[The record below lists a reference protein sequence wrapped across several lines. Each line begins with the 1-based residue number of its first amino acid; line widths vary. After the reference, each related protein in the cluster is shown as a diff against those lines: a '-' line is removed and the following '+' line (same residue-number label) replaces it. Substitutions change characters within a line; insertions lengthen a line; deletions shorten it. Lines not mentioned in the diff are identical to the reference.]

1 LHFRRIFCPILRFLP
16 PALAPA
22 LLRFSAVLNVLRS
35 KTRGA
40 PRVIGIELGGL
51 TSRAVHLE
59 RSGDQLKVLK
69 FSVRESPLKDPNLT
83 PALLAEHFQKLT
95 KDLQANTRDIVVCL
109 GMEEAILQRVQMP
122 RTSNEELR
130 QILKFSGTRYFPQDI
145 NNHVFDVAIVN
156 RPNSNRAAVEPPR
169 VRTQAEVLVA
179 GARRDLV
186 ELVQKAAKIARLRVR
201 QVSLTMIGLADALR
215 VAIPEL
221 LSQKPVVVGKLGFTY
236 ASVTVLLEGV
246 PVFTRVLDIDGE
258 QLSKGLSEAY
268 KVPRHIPEDYQI
280 DYIRSRLKLVFA
292 RLVQDFKSAMDF
304 FESEYEQK
312 VAAGFMFG
320 ELVVSKLALETLQDL
335 DVPCA
340 QFDTQKLCMLEASQE
355 ETTWFSQEMPQLVAA
370 IGSAAGWLRKDR
382 VPLNLIAEEL
392 EERARRRRDPVR
404 YMAVAASF
412 IIAALLFWTVQL
424 RVRIW
429 GVERQLS
436 NNSAER
442 VEWERLRREISL
454 AKGRLAEANQTFGA
468 LETHYTNR
476 FVFASALNALQ
487 FAATDQIQ
495 LTKLTL
501 QHAIVN
507 VESKKAI
514 VVDKTKTIPRKPGY
528 STEKVSILIQA
539 KNFGGPEEREKFIEK
554 IASLPY
560 FQQALRKDE
569 PIILRNHLARQVDPL
584 DPGKTFNLFTIEC
597 VYPDKIVGY
606 D

>member
-1 LHFRRIFCPILRFLP
+1 MHFLP
-16 PALAPA
+16 YSAVFAFFIGTRIAPIWP
-22 LLRFSAVLNVLRS
+22 VLNVLRS

-83 PALLAEHFQKLT
+83 PAVLAEHFQKLA
-95 KDLQANTRDIVVCL
+95 KDLQTNTRDIVVCL
-109 GMEEAILQRVQMP
+109 GMEDAILQRVQMP

-130 QILKFSGTRYFPQDI
+130 QILKLSGTKYFPQDI
-145 NNHVFDVAIVN
+145 NNHIFDVAVVQ
-156 RPNSNRAAVEPPR
+156 RANSNRAAMEPPR
-169 VRTQAEVLVA
+169 ARTQAEVLVA
-179 GARRDLV
+179 GARRDIV
-186 ELVQKAAKIARLRVR
+186 KLVQKAAKLAHLRLR

-215 VAIPEL
+215 AATPEL
-221 LSQKPVVVGKLGFTY
+221 LTQKPVVVGKLGFTY
-236 ASVTVLLEGV
+236 ASVTVLYEGL
-246 PVFTRVLDIDGE
+246 PVFTRILDVDGE
-258 QLSKGLSEAY
+258 LLSKGLSEAY
-268 KVPRHIPEDYQI
+268 KVPRHIPDDYQI
-280 DYIRSRLKLVFA
+280 DYIRSRLKLVFS

-304 FESEYEQK
+304 FESEYEMK

-340 QFDTQKLCMLEASQE
+340 QFDPQKLCTLEASPE

-382 VPLNLIAEEL
+382 VPLNLIAEDL

-404 YMAVAASF
+404 HLAFAASF
-412 IIAALLFWTVQL
+412 LIAALLFWAIQL
-424 RVRIW
+424 RVRVW
-429 GVERQLS
+429 GIERQMKDDTT
-436 NNSAER
+436 ER
-442 VEWERLRREISL
+442 AEWERLRREITL
-454 AKGRLAEANQTFGA
+454 AKGRLAEANLTYAA
-468 LETHYTNR
+468 LQTHYTNR

-487 FAATDQIQ
+487 FAAMDDIQ
-495 LTKLTL
+495 LTKLSI
-501 QHAIVN
+501 QHSVAT
-507 VESKKAI
+507 VEAKKAV

-528 STEKVSILIQA
+528 STEKVSISLQA

-554 IASLPY
+554 VASVPY
-560 FQQALRKDE
+560 FKQYLRKEE
-569 PIILRNHLARQVDPL
+569 PVVLRSHLARQVDPL
-584 DPGKTFNLFTIEC
+584 DPGKTFNLFTVEC
-597 VYPDKIVGY
+597 MYPDRVVGY